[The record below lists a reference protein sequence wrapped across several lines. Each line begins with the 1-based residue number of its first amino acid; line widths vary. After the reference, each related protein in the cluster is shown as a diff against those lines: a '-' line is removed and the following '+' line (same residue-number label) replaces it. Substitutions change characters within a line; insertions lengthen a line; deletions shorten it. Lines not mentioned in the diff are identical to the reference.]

1 LNNVLAAPDSWNG
14 AGNWDWRRGGDND
27 HRAKAGRRRSRH
39 PSYNFPHSIRDSSKV
54 KRGQQIELTGEVT
67 RIDEETVTIAL
78 GPLVTVDMGVVRLVE
93 KSRAPKRR
101 TPLRDKVD

>member
-1 LNNVLAAPDSWNG
+1 MAITATV
-14 AGNWDWRRGGDND
+14 
-27 HRAKAGRRRSRH
+27 RRRLDEDHVSVAI
-39 PSYNFPHSIRDSSKV
+39 PSYNFPHSLRDSSKV

-67 RIDEETVTIAL
+67 RIDQETVTIAL
-78 GPLVTVDMGVVRLVE
+78 GPLVRVDMGVVRLVE

>member
-1 LNNVLAAPDSWNG
+1 
-14 AGNWDWRRGGDND
+14 
-27 HRAKAGRRRSRH
+27 
-39 PSYNFPHSIRDSSKV
+39 
-54 KRGQQIELTGEVT
+54 LTGEVT